1 MVKKMKDAGR
11 SETQLTMQALQR
23 FFFTVENSSTVG
35 LLTAVKLVFWSYDS
49 KAIQVLHDTRQQ

>member
-11 SETQLTMQALQR
+11 SETQLTIQAVQC

-35 LLTAVKLVFWSYDS
+35 LLTAVKLVFWIYDS
-49 KAIQVLHDTRQQ
+49 KVLNGTRQQ